1 MGFLLGLLIGVFL
14 GSVAGILLLLWYAVP
29 RLEQLYV
36 FRPSK
41 NVFRNPSDLGVPF
54 DQCFIDTPDGC
65 RLSAWHLC
73 PPNPVASVLYFHGSG
88 GNLGV
93 RTEVLVDLYRQDLQI
108 FAVDYRG
115 FGWSTG
121 TPTEQGLLVDVT
133 AAVDF
138 FNANFRR
145 FRCPVVYW
153 GRSLGGCFAAA
164 ASRHGKPDGLIL
176 ETTFPSKASLLEG
189 SSQFRFIKFFG
200 RYKLDTISFLQRHEF
215 PVLIIH
221 GDKDRT
227 VPMRQG
233 QLLYQQLEGPKEFLA
248 IDGADHIDIHIVD
261 HERYLKGVL
270 GFIRRLNPV
279 VVH

>member
-1 MGFLLGLLIGVFL
+1 MGFVVGLVIGLF
-14 GSVAGILLLLWYAVP
+14 AGGVSGVILLLWYAVP
-29 RLEQLYV
+29 RLEQIYV

-41 NVFRNPSDLGVPF
+41 DVIRKPSDLGVPF

-73 PPNPVASVLYFHGSG
+73 PSDPLASIIYFHGSG

-93 RTEVLVDLYRQDLQI
+93 RAEVLVDLYRRGLQV

-121 TPTEQGLLVDVT
+121 TPSEKGLFVDV
-133 AAVDF
+133 AATVDF
-138 FNANFRR
+138 FSANFRR

-164 ASRHGKPDGLIL
+164 ASRHTKPDGLVL
-176 ETTFPSKASLLEG
+176 ETAFPSKASLLED
-189 SSQFRFIKFFG
+189 SSRFRFVRFFG
-200 RYKLDTISFLQRHEF
+200 RYKLDTVSFLRGHAF
-215 PVLIIH
+215 PILIIH

-227 VPMRQG
+227 IPMRQG
-233 QLLYQQLEGPKEFLA
+233 QLLYRQLDGPKEFLA
-248 IDGADHIDIHIVD
+248 IDGAGHIDIHIVD
-261 HERYLKGVL
+261 PERYMNGIL
-270 GFIRRLNPV
+270 GFVRRLNPV